1 MKYLVLFRPEPS
13 VRLDDPLS
21 ANKAAAAY
29 TAEMQKK
36 GNLVAAFGF
45 VGGGGIGILEAAS
58 HEELW
63 ELVYAYP
70 LYSVFRW
77 EVEPLVDATHLFGRG
92 IEMLEKS
99 SGK

>member
-13 VRLDDPLS
+13 VRLDDPLA

-29 TAEMQKK
+29 TAEMQKN

-45 VGGGGIGILEAAS
+45 VGGGGMGILEAAS

-70 LYSVFRW
+70 LNSVFRW

-92 IEMLEKS
+92 IELLEKK
-99 SGK
+99 SG